1 MPQLLAEDYR
11 SIEHFVSPNAFL
23 GHKNVVVTLFV
34 TLGRLDLYIHL
45 YIPICTYIYINV
57 CLYIEFIVAFDFD
70 FFLDFYSVW
79 KYSGLDGSIWGWGER
94 HFMGWP
100 LFLFW
105 HLIYFRYDRQ
115 LSFSV
120 FYIYKNVYSRKYFK
134 QMHLHILVVTHEN
147 GANVK
152 CGTIYSIA
160 SAFPFFLY
168 FIMWERSRT
177 LFSSSSLSSFEFE

>member
-23 GHKNVVVTLFV
+23 GHKDVVVTLFV
-34 TLGRLDLYIHL
+34 TLGRLDLYI
-45 YIPICTYIYINV
+45 PICTYIYLNV
-57 CLYIEFIVAFDFD
+57 CLFVYRVYSCIRFRFFFSISIVFESI
-70 FFLDFYSVW
+70 L
-79 KYSGLDGSIWGWGER
+79 GLMDGYEWGWRER

-120 FYIYKNVYSRKYFK
+120 FTYIYKNVYSRKYFK

-160 SAFPFFLY
+160 SAFPFFC
-168 FIMWERSRT
+168 IS
-177 LFSSSSLSSFEFE
+177 